1 VEIAIISDTHMP
13 KGWRRLP
20 EACVERLRA
29 ADVIVHAGDLSTLAV
44 LQELRTYGRV
54 VAVHGNVDDAAVR
67 AALPATAVVE
77 AGGARLAV
85 IHDAGASK
93 GRLERMRRR
102 FAGARVDAGAGVDG
116 GARADTGTGVDAV
129 VFGHSHIPLH
139 ERAADGFQICNPGS
153 PTERRRAPHH
163 TMGICR
169 ALGGALTFE
178 LVDLD

>member
-20 EACVERLRA
+20 AGCVDRLRA
-29 ADVIVHAGDLSTLAV
+29 ADVVVHAGDLSTLAMLHE
-44 LQELRTYGRV
+44 LQSYGRV

-67 AALPATAVVE
+67 AALPPTTVVE
-77 AGGARLAV
+77 ADGARVAV
-85 IHDAGASK
+85 IHDAGPSR

-102 FAGARVDAGAGVDG
+102 FAGSGTGAG
-116 GARADTGTGVDAV
+116 AV

-139 ERAADGFQICNPGS
+139 EQGADGFQIFNPGS
-153 PTERRRAPHH
+153 PTERRRAPRH

-169 ALGGALTFE
+169 ATSGRLTFE
-178 LVDLD
+178 LVELD